1 MRPLTSHTGRA
12 VALRRSNVDTDQIV
26 PSEFCKRVTKT
37 GYADALFARWRL
49 EPDFVL
55 NRAASVG
62 ATVLL
67 AGPDFG
73 IGSSREHAVWALRD
87 GGFSVVASARFG
99 DIFARNALKNG
110 LLTTV
115 LPEEVVNGLMDVV
128 DADPGLEITVD
139 LEEKQVRAPSP
150 AGGLRCWPFEID
162 GRARW
167 LILNG
172 YDDIAVTLQHDGDI
186 ARYEQARDYWLPVI
200 RRGAAG
206 HGPAARTCR

>member
-1 MRPLTSHTGRA
+1 VRPLTSHTGRA

-55 NRAASVG
+55 NRAASAG

-115 LPEEVVNGLMDVV
+115 LPQEVVSTLMDAV
-128 DADPGLEITVD
+128 DADPGLEITID
-139 LEEKQVRAPSP
+139 LEEKQVRAA
-150 AGGLRCWPFEID
+150 AGSLGCWPFEID
-162 GRARW
+162 DRARW

-172 YDDIAVTLQHDGDI
+172 YDDIAVTLQHDDDI
-186 ARYEQARDYWLPVI
+186 ARYERARDYWLPAI
-200 RRGAAG
+200 SAGAAG
-206 HGPAARTCR
+206 RGSAQGARR